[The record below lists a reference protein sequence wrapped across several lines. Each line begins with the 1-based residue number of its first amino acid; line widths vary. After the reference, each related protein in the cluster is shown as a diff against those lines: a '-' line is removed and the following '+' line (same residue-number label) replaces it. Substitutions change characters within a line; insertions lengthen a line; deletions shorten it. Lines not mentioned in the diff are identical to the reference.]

1 MRTLFIIEEIPSSG
15 IAIIDGD
22 EGHHAATVLRIEV
35 GEEILISDGR
45 GNWAEAVVV
54 ERSKKSISCE
64 ITKSGAIGPVAIK
77 LTCIQ
82 ALPKSD
88 RVKETLE
95 LLTEAGVDQ
104 IIPWSASKSIAK
116 WSDKASGLQKWQTQ
130 VRESSKQARRF
141 RIPEVI
147 DLRSTNELKERCRDF
162 DLILV
167 FHESANISFTNL
179 ISGLEVSA
187 YKNIAVVIGPEGGIS
202 ESEIEIFESVGGKL
216 VKLGVPVFRSAHAGV
231 AALAAIQTAFKMW

>member
-1 MRTLFIIEEIPSSG
+1 MRTLFIIAELPENG

-45 GNWAEAVVV
+45 GNWAEAVVK

-64 ITKSGAIGPVAIK
+64 ITKSGKIEPSKIK
-77 LTCIQ
+77 LSCIQ
-82 ALPKSD
+82 ALPKND

-95 LLTEAGVDQ
+95 LLTEGGIDQ
-104 IIPWSASKSIAK
+104 IIPWAAQKSIAK
-116 WSDKASGLQKWQTQ
+116 WSDKSDGLNKWKLH

-141 RIPEVI
+141 RIPEVTN
-147 DLRSTNELKERCRDF
+147 LVTTNELKAKFAEF

-167 FHESANISFTNL
+167 FHESASKTFTNL
-179 ISGLEVSA
+179 ISDLGYSF
-187 YKNIAVVIGPEGGIS
+187 KNIAFVIGPEGGLT
-202 ESEIEIFESVGGKL
+202 ESEILDMQDMGGVL
-216 VKLGVPVFRSAHAGV
+216 VKMGVPVFRSAHAGV
-231 AALAAIQTAFKMW
+231 AALAAIQTAFKIW

>member
-1 MRTLFIIEEIPSSG
+1 VRTLFIIEEIPSSG

-45 GNWAEAVVV
+45 GNWAEAVVI

-64 ITKSGAIGPVAIK
+64 ITIK

-130 VRESSKQARRF
+130 VREASKQARRF

-147 DLRSTNELKERCRDF
+147 DLKSTNELKERCRDF

-167 FHESANISFTNL
+167 FHESANISFTAL
-179 ISGLEVSA
+179 ISRLEVSA

-216 VKLGVPVFRSAHAGV
+216 VKLGAPVFRSAHAGV